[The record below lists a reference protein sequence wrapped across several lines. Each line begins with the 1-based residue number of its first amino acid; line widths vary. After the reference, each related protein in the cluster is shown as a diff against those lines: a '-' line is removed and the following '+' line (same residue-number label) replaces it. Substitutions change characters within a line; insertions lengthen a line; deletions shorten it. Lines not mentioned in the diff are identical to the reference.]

1 MEDAEPVAMA
11 MGSESSSVGDPVS
24 VRGQQIVSNE
34 DDDLYYIPERRPSL
48 DLGEWTTSPMDTSH
62 RHHVARARSPVLSYT
77 SLASE
82 EGSIEMGDGD
92 GSSTRIQLERS
103 DSFSSSYSFDSD
115 DCEKINLK
123 SKSIDDMVSGPFVT
137 PEFLQSQSESSH
149 PSLTVAFTL
158 KAIFD
163 SLRKLS
169 SGAFKT
175 FKMMLWKHYPQTF
188 NTPPQD
194 MDILNLVDRL
204 LECYG
209 LDGSLQITK
218 IVLGEMGEK
227 KMVDCLETLCLRHE
241 VRHDLCANLKKKYGE
256 VCEDMA
262 VQEEK
267 RPFDDIFTDLYITS
281 TCDNGPNIDHEVMTI
296 EKLDSNRNE
305 KQRLSTKDIFNSERP
320 EYSNTKL
327 LLMTGVAG
335 SGKSMA
341 VRRLV
346 LDWIEGRSH
355 QHVSFLF
362 PLPFRELKQFEDS
375 TASFLEIIQKLYPE
389 SKKLR
394 DEDYRCEDCKIMF
407 VFDGLD
413 EYNGTLDFENTML
426 LSDHTEPTTL
436 NVIVVNLLRGRLL
449 YRGLFLVTSRPQV
462 KPCIPWDTHYDEI
475 EVRGFCDLEREE
487 FFRRRFKD
495 PGQADKVIAY
505 IESFRTLRIMC
516 HLPLFCSL
524 VADEGYRIFREQGPG
539 AELPRSITYLYTK
552 LVLVLTRQHRIL
564 RAPDLSLEE
573 ERDFLMKLG
582 ELAFNMLEGGQF
594 KITRPNWKHTGIN
607 DREAVINSGLCTQ
620 YITKPHV
627 LFQEIVLSF
636 IHPTVQEYL
645 AALYVFLS
653 FRNQGKN
660 VLEQQ
665 LRGKLKM
672 FKGHKGMELYKSAV
686 DRSMHSEDGKLDIFL
701 RFLIG
706 MERKPNL
713 ELLQPL
719 CTSSVKW
726 PTVIEEAATL
736 IRKRIRENK
745 YPGRNDNLQ
754 HCLEELG
761 VC

>member
-1 MEDAEPVAMA
+1 MDDVEQFAMA
-11 MGSESSSVGDPVS
+11 MGSDSSSVGDAVS
-24 VRGQQIVSNE
+24 GRGQQIVSNE
-34 DDDLYYIPERRPSL
+34 EDDLYYIPERRPSL
-48 DLGEWTTSPMDTSH
+48 DLGQWSTSPMDTSH
-62 RHHVARARSPVLSYT
+62 GHHVGRAPSPVLSYI

-82 EGSIEMGDGD
+82 ESSIEMGDGE
-92 GSSTRIQLERS
+92 GSSTGIQLERS
-103 DSFSSSYSFDSD
+103 DSFSSCYSFDSD
-115 DCEKINLK
+115 DCEKIILK
-123 SKSIDDMVSGPFVT
+123 SKSKDDMVSGPFVT

-158 KAIFD
+158 QAICGT
-163 SLRKLS
+163 LRKLS
-169 SGAFKT
+169 AGAFKT
-175 FKMMLWKHYPQTF
+175 FKMMLWKHYPQSF
-188 NTPPQD
+188 NTPHQD
-194 MDILNLVDRL
+194 MDMLNLVDRL
-204 LECYG
+204 LECYR
-209 LDGSLQITK
+209 LDVSLQITK
-218 IVLGEMGEK
+218 IILGEMGEK
-227 KMVDCLETLCLRHE
+227 KVVDYLQTMCLRNE
-241 VRHDLCANLKKKYGE
+241 VRHELCETLKRIYGE

-281 TCDNGPNIDHEVMTI
+281 TCDNGPNIEHEVMTI
-296 EKLDSNRNE
+296 EKLDSNRNAE
-305 KQRLSTKDIFNSERP
+305 KRLSTKDIFTPERP
-320 EYSNTKL
+320 EDSNTKL

-413 EYNGTLDFENTML
+413 EYNGKLDFENTML

-475 EVRGFCDLEREE
+475 EVRGFCDPEKEA
-487 FFRRRFKD
+487 FFKRRFKD
-495 PGQADKVIAY
+495 PDQAARVIAY
-505 IESFRTLRIMC
+505 IKSFRTLCIMC

-524 VADEGYRIFREQGPG
+524 VADECYRIFREQGTG

-582 ELAFNMLEGGQF
+582 ELAFHMLEEGQF
-594 KITRPNWKHTGIN
+594 KITRSNWKHTGIN
-607 DREAVINSGLCTQ
+607 DKEAVINSGLCTQ

-627 LFQEIVLSF
+627 LFHENVLSF

-653 FRNQGKN
+653 FRNHGKN
-660 VLEQQ
+660 VVEQQ

-672 FKGHKGMELYKSAV
+672 FKGHKVMELYKSAV
-686 DRSMHSEDGKLDIFL
+686 DRSMLSEDGKMDIFL
-701 RFLIG
+701 RFLLG

-719 CTSSVKW
+719 CASSVKW
-726 PTVIEEAATL
+726 PTVIEETATL

-745 YPGRNDNLQ
+745 YPCRNDNLQ